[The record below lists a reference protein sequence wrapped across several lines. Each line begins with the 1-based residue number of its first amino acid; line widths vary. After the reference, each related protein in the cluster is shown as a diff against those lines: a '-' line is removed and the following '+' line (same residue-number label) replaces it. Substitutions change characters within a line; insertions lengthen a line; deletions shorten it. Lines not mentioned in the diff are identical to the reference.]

1 MTAKRIVTYNEYS
14 ELLNLL
20 VYKLRRDERI
30 KRIKTVYGIP
40 RGGLPIA
47 IHLSHA
53 MGWEFTNNPFHDH
66 YENTI
71 IVDDIADTGVTLK
84 KCGNLYAT
92 ATLFYKP
99 RSEFVP
105 DFYVEE
111 TTRWVVFPW
120 EDLNEVPN
128 RPEYS

>member
-84 KCGNLYAT
+84 KCGNLYA
-92 ATLFYKP
+92 
-99 RSEFVP
+99 FVWERCISLSANHGFTGMIQP
-105 DFYVEE
+105 VAAVCTE
-111 TTRWVVFPW
+111 VSVF
-120 EDLNEVPN
+120 
-128 RPEYS
+128 SS